1 MLADRILIADARER
15 LREELPCA
23 YGRFSQPDPIGYD
36 GDGPNL
42 YAYALNDP
50 VNNVDPLGL
59 DSECPTDPSSVI
71 VCGTRPPP
79 LDPNV
84 GLGSLARSHSYQ
96 LGGSSD
102 PLREI
107 VVTGKRAV
115 LQPGP
120 LNDPAVS
127 CDASCDNGIT
137 ITKHRPGSTQFY
149 VDKGKYVRDP
159 LYVEPRWSHYV
170 DEGFGCVAVCPL
182 AIGAVGVAA
191 ADAITVEGAAEGYAL
206 YGRGRAFQVRTRQGF
221 LKLRLDVNKP
231 TTHWN
236 VEVGDMNLHIPWPF

>member
-96 LGGSSD
+96 LGASSD

-149 VDKGKYVRDP
+149 AKNGRYVFDSAYQAP
-159 LYVEPRWSHYV
+159 WWSAYF
-170 DEGFGCVAVCPL
+170 DACFAVCPPL
-182 AIGAVGVAA
+182 IAAIWVGPEIVTASGTRIA
-191 ADAITVEGAAEGYAL
+191 PLGN
-206 YGRGRAFQVRTRQGF
+206 RTRRLVSQLPHYHRRVIGPDGETLAGQGIGWH
-221 LKLRLDVNKP
+221 R
-231 TTHWN
+231 
-236 VEVGDMNLHIPWPF
+236 PWERFP